1 MKILACSVRGGDVCA
16 TVLAEKED
24 CLRSGGG
31 HAAVEGCIHRFADE
45 KGLPAL
51 ALARVTR
58 MQETAD
64 GGIEFDFDAA
74 VPPQVKLG
82 KYLGLEVYVPADE
95 SPDLPVL
102 RAAAETLE
110 ADIPETYISRKI
122 DGLVRQRLEDVAQR
136 PGFNTLAD
144 MYAVLRAASGELAL
158 GYDDNALWD
167 MALAVSDELNAGN
180 MRARSSRE
188 ITELLASALYPG
200 AGGDHAFAVI
210 ERALE
215 NRAACKRAESVE
227 TIAEESFASY
237 LRMAG
242 KSMAEL
248 RGEFRPLA
256 EELVRIDL
264 LIDEVAAREHI
275 TLSDEEFD
283 TALETIASMYELPPS
298 EVLGM
303 IGASTLRAQLVRDKA
318 RAMIVDSAD
327 TFLKKQ
333 EDAVDVLLGLFFRSI
348 EKFLARLCASAAA
361 DGNKLAACQ
370 DEIVVRER
378 LDLSLGHP
386 VAAVAV
392 DKGMGKRVLQQS
404 GRRLG

>member
-1 MKILACSVRGGDVCA
+1 MKILSWEKTGGDLRA
-16 TVLAEKED
+16 TILCEAADLA
-24 CLRSGGG
+24 RFGG
-31 HAAVEGCIHRFADE
+31 AREAVEGCIRLFAEE
-45 KGLPAL
+45 KSLGEL
-51 ALARVTR
+51 ALMRVTR
-58 MQETAD
+58 MDNGED
-64 GGIEFDFDAA
+64 GSVEFDFDAA
-74 VPPQVKLG
+74 IPPAVQLG
-82 KYLGLEVYVPADE
+82 QYLGLEVYVPSDE
-95 SPDLPVL
+95 EPDLHVL

-215 NRAACKRAESVE
+215 NRAAQKRAESVE

-327 TFLKKQ
+327 TF
-333 EDAVDVLLGLFFRSI
+333 
-348 EKFLARLCASAAA
+348 
-361 DGNKLAACQ
+361 
-370 DEIVVRER
+370 
-378 LDLSLGHP
+378 
-386 VAAVAV
+386 
-392 DKGMGKRVLQQS
+392 
-404 GRRLG
+404 

>member
-1 MKILACSVRGGDVCA
+1 MKILACSIRGGDVCA
-16 TVLAEKED
+16 TILAEKED
-24 CLRSGGG
+24 CMRLGGG
-31 HAAVEGCIHRFADE
+31 HAAVEGCIRRFAGE
-45 KGLPAL
+45 KGLPSL

-74 VPPQVKLG
+74 VPPRVKLG

-136 PGFNTLAD
+136 PGFNTLSD
-144 MYAVLRAASGELAL
+144 MAAVLRASSAELGL
-158 GYDDNALWD
+158 SYDDNALWD
-167 MALAVSDELNAGN
+167 MAVAVSDELNAGN
-180 MRARSSRE
+180 MRARSAHE

-200 AGGDHAFAVI
+200 GGGDRAFAVI

-215 NRAACKRAESVE
+215 DRAAQKRAESME

-264 LIDEVAAREHI
+264 LIDEVAVRENI
-275 TLSDEEFD
+275 TLSDDEFD
-283 TALETIASMYELPPS
+283 AALETIASMYELPPA

-303 IGASTLRAQLVRDKA
+303 IGAATLRAQLIRDKA

-327 TFLKKQ
+327 TF
-333 EDAVDVLLGLFFRSI
+333 
-348 EKFLARLCASAAA
+348 
-361 DGNKLAACQ
+361 
-370 DEIVVRER
+370 
-378 LDLSLGHP
+378 
-386 VAAVAV
+386 
-392 DKGMGKRVLQQS
+392 
-404 GRRLG
+404 